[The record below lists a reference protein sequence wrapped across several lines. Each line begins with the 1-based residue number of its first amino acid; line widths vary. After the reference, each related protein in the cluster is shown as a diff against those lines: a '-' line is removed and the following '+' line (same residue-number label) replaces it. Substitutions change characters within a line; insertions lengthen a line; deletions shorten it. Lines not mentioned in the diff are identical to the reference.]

1 MLRNERGDKR
11 IYLQNTGAGY
21 KSQQQ
26 VKPCHVLARKM
37 GGNGWKDV
45 VCTSPTVLMSPSDSS

>member
-1 MLRNERGDKR
+1 MKEGINAN
-11 IYLQNTGAGY
+11 IYFKNTGAGY

-45 VCTSPTVLMSPSDSS
+45 VCTSPMVLVSPSDSS